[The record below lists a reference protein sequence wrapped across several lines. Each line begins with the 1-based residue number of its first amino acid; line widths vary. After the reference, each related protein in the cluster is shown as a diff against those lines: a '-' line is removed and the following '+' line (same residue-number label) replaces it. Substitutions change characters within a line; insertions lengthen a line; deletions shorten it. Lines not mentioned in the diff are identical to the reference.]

1 MTRIRTLEFLP
12 SIFQTPTNSQFLG
25 ATLDQLVNPPV
36 TKKLDG
42 YIGSKLGYGIDAN
55 DYYVT
60 EPTKVRKDYQLEPG
74 IVFTKKNESVAK
86 DFISYPGILDALK
99 LQNGIT
105 DNNDRLFQSQFYSWD
120 SFTNLDML
128 INFNQYYWLPEGL
141 PSVTVASDT
150 VFRNNDFIVLD
161 LPNAYNIRAIGAGAG
176 SDNPTLTLIRGGT
189 YTFTVNQNTGFWIQ
203 GEPGVSG
210 YSPIQPN
217 LYTRNVYG
225 VTNNGAS
232 EGIITFSVP
241 QKDAQNDLE
250 LPGNNRVDIVCNQ
263 TFDAVNGK
271 LLSQI
276 NNIDGVTSL
285 NGRTILFYNQ
295 SITEIADLG
304 AYDLQQYDQT
314 QTALSLSYDT
324 DLYISNTSENFYT
337 ITYLPNDADPND
349 PFVIFIPSGLIP
361 VQEKIT
367 VNYGTAFIGLNFY
380 KDGSSGFISEIPY
393 ISAPLDKL
401 YYQDST
407 NPNKVGVIRLIES
420 NNLNTLNVE
429 TEILGKQNFTSLN
442 GITFTNGL
450 KVSFDGDVLPRSY
463 LQGEY
468 YVEGVG
474 TAIELIPVTSLIV
487 PESYTDASSIPYD
500 SLPYDIGNYDS
511 ALYIPLNQD
520 YITIARN
527 SNNLNPWSRSNRWFH
542 IQVIQDTATY
552 LNNPDILTTYGN
564 ANNKAKRPIIEFYP
578 NLKLFNSGTIAKSAV
593 DFVDN
598 RTTNPFVSVAG
609 QATYYPDI
617 ETYTNYNGT
626 ILPNPTVY
634 TGGYIPGQ
642 QYKISQFGPT
652 ITDGP
657 NSSTVLQTWID
668 LGLAVTYDGD
678 FVPGIE
684 YIIWELGTTD
694 WNEVAGTSGLSY
706 ARGDIFTAVNPGTIV
721 GSGGGTAL
729 PVLFIAQTSGQYN
742 SNDLLPGT
750 EYFIDVL
757 GSTPWT
763 QLGALSNITVTNCSP
778 PSQTDNLIPGTLYV
792 ITDLGNLSQ
801 AEWNVIA
808 GTSNVTY
815 EVGSRFV
822 CSEPSVVIE
831 TGTAGIPYLIA
842 DLGEI
847 SQNRWNILA
856 GTTGVTYKIGDLFV
870 PLSTF
875 FSPRGSKLIPVQ
887 FTTNTL
893 SSGLRYKSVGTG
905 SAYQG
910 SGRSVSQTTTLISI
924 DSDQVTGSL
933 IPGMYINDVIFDEQ
947 SQLPPNTR
955 ILSISGTDTYTMEV
969 FWSLPTIIQGTDG
982 DAGFVASTKN
992 NSDLEL
998 FSGARIVFAAET
1010 NPILKNKIYVVNFA
1024 TIDSSYPVITLT
1036 EAVDGEILEN
1046 DQFVVLR
1053 GQNNQGQSYYFLDD
1067 EFILAQFK
1075 PDININPKF
1084 DVYDKEGISFGNSTF
1099 YNSSTFIG
1107 NDLFRYK
1114 IGTGANDTILGFP
1127 ISYSSINNV
1136 GDIRFD
1142 VALNSDTFD
1151 YVGGISQNEPI
1162 TENVNNGFVRNYITR
1177 DDYTLLTGWQTAVAP
1192 SVQYQVFEFNYEPNN
1207 PIVQLETGETI
1218 SYQVICDVPTLSRT
1232 DTTWP
1237 NLQVYNNNTLLILD
1251 TDYTVEFNTD
1261 NTAIT
1266 VYLES
1271 DTKTVIQVLLLSDKV
1286 SSNAYY
1292 SIPINLSNNPFNT
1305 DITSVDIGDI
1315 RGHYQTIFTNN
1326 PNTSGVMFGSNNTRD
1341 LGNIVPYGTRIIQN
1355 SASLVLP
1362 GAFLRNADFNLFD
1375 ALEYNSREYI
1385 KFKTLLV
1392 DTVNKTSFQQKFDP
1406 AFLLDDV
1413 LDQIAS
1419 VKNQDMP
1426 FFWSDMLPNKAAY
1439 ITNTY
1444 KLQNDIET
1452 TTYPLNQI
1460 YNFKTANY
1468 NGVLVYLI
1476 TTING
1481 LTVTKQLYKNIDY
1494 IISEDSPSVTITKN
1508 LIKGDQIVIKEYN
1521 QTYGSYV
1528 PNTPSKLGLY
1538 PVSIPAVV
1546 LDNTYTEPTY
1556 FILGHDGSY
1565 NKLYGEYLPETNLL
1579 VDYRDQVLLEFEIRI
1594 YNNLK
1599 LSNTI
1604 PIIQNEIIPGY
1615 FRSTDFTYDEWLYMY
1630 SPQFLNW
1637 IGQNRLDYK
1646 TQIYLNTNPYTFN
1659 YKNSRNK
1666 LDNTLIQ
1673 QGNWHGIYQYY
1684 FDTSTP
1690 NITPWEMIGYVNKPD
1705 WWEEQYGPAPYTSNN
1720 LVLWQDMENGYDYNN
1735 GIPFTS
1741 EKYKR
1746 PGLLTILPVDDEG
1759 NLTQP
1764 LYSVVGNYNANTLRR
1779 DWMIGDDAP
1788 VEFSYRRSST
1798 YPFDVMRLQA
1808 LMQPAKF
1815 FNLCVDVDN
1824 YKYNSEFN
1832 QYLFNDRKHLIINEV
1847 QVYGD
1852 GIAKT
1857 SYINWIVDYEK
1868 QFGIGATDKI
1878 VDLLNNL
1885 DVRLVNRLAGFSDK
1899 SLLKF
1904 FVEKGSPDSRNAS
1917 LLIPDESYS
1926 VLLYQNVPYDKIVY
1940 SSVVI
1945 QLDSVGYRV
1954 FGNSQNVAYF
1964 KILKPVNN
1972 NNRSRIVIQDAEVT
1986 IANDYSKTIELV
1998 PYGTTFYSIQE
2009 LSQFLASYG
2018 AYLQSQ
2024 GMQFKEIESGIEV
2037 NWQQMIAEFLYWT
2050 QVGWE
2055 IGSIITVNPC
2065 ANTIL
2070 IDKESQIVQ
2079 PLTLQQTN
2087 FILNQN
2093 LYPINNKDL
2102 SIVRDSTKFSATTL
2116 NQGDTISYAQFNMSN
2131 IEHGIVFDNETLFND
2146 TIYNLVTGL
2155 KQNRIY
2161 SRGTKSAE
2169 WNGTMFASGFIY
2181 NQDNIQEWT
2190 GDLKYTKG
2198 SIVEYK
2204 NKYWTALKIIQPSN
2218 IFNEIDWKE
2227 TDYNEIQKGLL
2238 PNSSTRSY
2246 ESSLYYNVDKANLE
2260 QDADQL
2266 SFSLIGFRPRPY
2278 MASADL
2284 TDITQVNVYKNM
2296 IKEKGTRNVLN
2307 AFKNAQLPQG
2317 GIDYDIYENWA
2328 ILQGTFGGTLNSN
2341 FVEFKVNQNKLTNNP
2356 SIVALTDGQDTEG
2369 AQQLVPI
2376 YSLFN
2381 YQRPINNVDV
2391 LPTINNYVPNTLFP
2405 DAGYVN
2411 RDDVKMSA
2419 YFYSNLPTAVDKN
2432 NIIVPLSNLY
2442 VNDYV
2447 WLADYLSKW
2456 QILTPYSIGNV
2467 IQVRA
2472 NLDDTSTLIFEKPH
2486 NLNQYD
2492 IFAIINFDDSVN
2504 GYYIAAQIINPYQI
2518 LINLTLS
2525 ASNRIVTGQGI
2536 ALGFNSQRVS
2546 QPSDIQDTALLNYEF
2561 TKNKIWVDTNTDGDW
2576 AVYLKTNNYKYDH
2589 EFTKENSERFGTAVN
2604 YTING
2609 DFLISDPNDNTGGKV
2624 YRYQYDVLT
2633 NEYNEDQIL
2642 AGAESFGAVITNG
2655 QNIIAISSPTS
2666 TIKYVGLY
2674 VVNDTQ
2680 VTDDIILY
2688 QTISGGQVSIIGPVD
2703 STNFGSSL
2711 TFSQDTNL
2719 LFVSDFDEV
2728 VPVARNKVQVYRKN
2742 NINLPATSMVLNRT
2756 YQITEIGT
2764 TDFTEYGAVENKVGI
2779 YFIARGPAV
2788 GTGQVRQTNYVY
2800 VATIDGPNTT
2810 VDKFANSISTN
2821 NDGSILVVGAPYEDF
2836 DGSISR
2842 WGHSYVYQ
2850 RLVQKF
2856 EASNSETNTSYTLSW
2871 TPDNTKPVAVYINGN
2886 YLQATSYTIS
2896 GPTLTILTSVN
2907 AGDIIEFSG
2916 NEFVLIQTL
2925 ETENTPRIGVQFG
2938 NSVDINNAGTEILI
2952 GAPFALTNNVEG
2964 AVYRYTYGSA
2974 RFGYITGNTEVNVTA
2989 NRTLLIN
2996 GYSVNIPVGNAL
3008 TAELAI
3014 NSAGIT
3020 NVTATSNNNILS
3032 ISLINENLA
3041 QVNQELII
3049 GVTDPVTLTEL
3060 GLQLFTQTQTILCPH
3075 IEGPTQFGTTIKF
3088 NEHNSFVVSAPVAD
3102 RFALTTFDFTDDTN
3116 LDNDTV
3122 FDNNSTQFLDVFPNA
3137 GAVYMYDYLENY
3149 NESISNIGA
3158 YTYAQ
3163 SCNAKNLDYGQQPYY
3178 GTALDFADNKVV
3190 IGTPNY
3196 RPEDIDGQVIVYEN
3210 LSGSTNWSVY
3220 RQSSPVVDIDR
3231 IQNTQLFSAET
3242 NNTLINL
3249 DYMDPLQGK
3258 LLGAI
3263 RQNINVVSNTD
3274 PASYNNAN
3282 NTQSGFVWG
3291 TAQLGTI
3298 WFDTTNVRFIN
3309 YHQNDNGYNARYW
3322 GTLFPGSDVAIYSWV
3337 ASDVTPADYAGPGT
3351 PKDISLFTVQTVINA
3366 SNEIKPV
3373 YYFWVRNSG
3382 IIFSGKSL
3390 ADITIAEYINNPQGS
3405 GIAYMAPVLPN
3416 AFALYNCQTFIN
3428 ANDSVLHIGYGTGSS
3443 NDIAHQEF
3451 CLIRENFA
3459 SDYLPGFPNVNKGI
3473 DYPESL
3479 YDRFL
3484 DSLSGTDEEGQVVPD
3499 PFLPKAVQSGIL
3511 ARPKQS
3517 FVYNRFLALN
3527 NYLEYVNTI
3536 LSQFPITELR
3546 RPTYLDESGTYFNTQ
3561 NYWEYVNWWADGFND
3576 NTKSIF
3582 QVQIYADL
3590 TTLNVSNGTIVTVA
3604 QNSEGFNETYIYED
3618 GIWNRIGLQNGTI
3631 RFKSE
3636 LYDYQ
3641 EGQFGFGGD
3650 FFSTSPFDSYPS
3662 EETRWILRAINEQ
3675 IFTNDLLIYRNQSLI
3690 LLFEY
3695 IVSETDENQNYLP
3708 WLNKTSLVDVGHT
3721 IRELLPLENFQSDN
3735 QEFLS
3740 GYVNE
3745 AKPYHVVVKEFLFNY
3760 TGNDIYQG
3768 NMTDFDLPATYDTTI
3783 DKFVSPQLVYNN
3795 PNTEYEFLPSDP
3807 VWQKP
3812 EYDQWFENYGV
3823 SLVGQNDYLIT
3834 KLASYVT
3841 LGSDFIIVDNAQGFP
3856 INGVI
3861 KIADIADP
3869 TSFEYI
3875 GYNSVDRA
3883 LNALTG
3889 LIRGMNGT
3897 LAMDHLPGENIYIDL
3912 PAVVVLDGG
3921 RSYADPP
3928 RVIAYIDETK
3938 YPAPREEAV
3947 LEAVMSLDS
3956 VLSINVVNPGSG
3968 YAVLPE
3974 IIIEPSETFEFT
3986 SGNVNIIASTI
3997 EVYAPSFQTGDLAR
4011 YISGTTNIGGLQNN
4025 QNYYVNVLDTTPTSI
4040 LALYTTYK
4048 DAINDTNRVRFLSN
4062 GTGTQKL
4069 ELGAKASAISSSYP
4083 IRENNITVKFD
4094 RTTYNSQVIDW
4105 TPGRFYAA
4113 PFNGSYTNIE
4123 NSASSSLELYD
4134 VYPNINTILASN
4146 GGVVFPIVTVDND
4159 SVTEYSTFERK
4170 VISTVAGS
4178 NILTLDV
4185 DVNTDNASGS
4195 TIGFTIG
4202 MPIKF
4207 VGTVGASL
4215 LVSGTE
4221 YYINEIVSDTEFKI
4235 SATVSGPVYALGNAS
4250 NLNLVTTTAQV
4261 TNTAELSV
4269 LYPGIRQVTATS
4281 SANNNLFIPLTA
4293 IGTGG
4298 TQGMYTGLPIM
4309 FTGNVF
4315 SNIEDNVIYYVVS
4328 VLDEQNFTISETDD
4342 ILSLEVTSINAAN
4355 QLIMPSVVGLNVNDK
4370 VVFNT
4375 MIINGSDVTD
4385 FGGIIQGQIYYIK
4398 EIGVNVLTL
4407 SLTLGGSE
4415 VPLTPVTEAS
4425 NTFAYM
4431 ISQENNFDLSD
4442 GTGIMDCNIQL
4453 PVSPGQ
4459 VNGQQFTLYQT
4470 SGQYAD
4476 ITATVF
4482 SNLVEKDIEQ
4492 TLQSLNAIAI
4502 NGDASRLY
4510 TGLSFG
4516 ISANVGGLYN
4526 NKVYEMADI
4535 GNIEIDLQST
4545 RTSSCTLNATFD
4557 GTEMTVTV
4565 KTGSGFIY
4573 PGAVISGTGL
4583 ANDIY
4588 VIEQVSGPTGETGVY
4603 IVDHDFITIESFTG
4617 LISNTGIVRV
4627 VIGDN
4632 TNTIYENM
4640 PITFSGIG
4648 LGGIVI
4654 GQQYYVRY
4662 IIDSENFI
4670 ISVVK
4675 NSRSVQLA
4683 SSSGTMQG
4691 IGSTVISAYLN
4702 AGDFVIG
4709 DDYDIRTIGNTDFT
4723 LIGATLD
4730 INNAG
4735 GFTVGETY
4743 IIQDL
4748 GTTLNATWNII
4759 AGTTGINYQVG
4770 DVFVCVTSSSG
4781 PGDGAAY
4788 VQRFTATGTGI
4799 GTGTATVILSN
4810 SDIESTLTQEITVNP
4825 VLDISY
4831 IMGGYRA
4838 IINNGGKGFTVD
4850 NVITIPGS
4858 QVGGI
4863 STSNDVILTVNQIN
4877 SIVEGEYSWSLPLES
4892 DGTITKVI
4900 CSGTPAG
4907 TNTKYWL
4914 KVVDANTFKVYSDP
4928 LLQVSVSGINFPY
4941 TGFTMTTATAIT
4953 ESNDSITVTSST
4965 DFNINDPV
4973 VFSGNVFSTEIT
4985 LGETYY
4991 IYDKPTSTSVRLTD
5005 NPGGSIIDFTSDESG
5020 SMIMTKAGSFI
5031 VLPQP
5036 FFFNQSIVK
5045 YNNRVYACVIS
5056 NNDDEFVFGKWE
5068 ELGSGDSRLNAM
5080 DRVKGWYQ
5088 PTVNMPGNELQ
5099 QLFTGVTYP
5108 NTTYKGN
5115 DFNPAD
5121 QFNIDTILQDQIF
5134 YPTNVDMVGIVYNGV
5149 NYIAPVNLPNYS
5161 GFAAD
5166 IEVTDDWLLAK
5177 IADKPMALSDIIKT
5191 DKYVLTTNN
5200 SATPILTSNDGKVW
5214 SANGFYVPYDTAVE
5228 DIPYVKKK
5236 LISTGLT
5243 FNKIAHSDIL
5253 DIYVVVGSN
5262 IATSDNLALWIET
5275 FEFDSGVLGEF
5286 YDVQFVNTNFFT
5298 GFIAV
5303 GMRNNNKFI
5312 VYSNDGL
5319 TWSEV
5324 QSSSFSSLPAFSS
5337 FENNVLYSL
5346 SSNDNFIIAAGDQGV
5361 IYKATAI
5368 NNWILSEKLDESIN
5382 SMYFAQNTFVAAGN
5396 NGLLA
5401 RSSDGVN
5408 YTTIITDTTE
5418 DLNFVTYTIEKSEW
5432 TIGGDNNTV
5441 LQTSDITDTPVVW
5454 NTVQIFSIPK
5464 PAYTIQGDSFS
5475 AGYGPEEL
5483 VPGVVTDQLT
5493 MLVKTRAG
5501 TNWSATEY
5509 AHVGYNTISIEL
5521 NANIDNSYSFADI
5534 VETPIQISVFETNN
5548 GLSTALIAD
5557 VDYTVDW
5564 INKTVELM
5572 TNITGTTTLRI
5583 DVYEVGN
5590 GDQLVKSSTDFN
5602 PIVFNAA
5609 TGFNEIYLDCNYSGQ
5624 RITGGGIVQ
5633 PNTDPIV
5640 DTATATNSANDTIT
5654 VSDISNFVLNG
5665 QIYFAGDVFGGVTEN
5680 TPYYVKSINT
5690 IRSQITISDT
5700 INSGIAGS
5708 VFEVAT
5714 ETGNMDV
5721 VIQTGPGEFYT
5732 EPAVYKNGNKL
5743 IAGRTNIV
5751 FRSQASNNSFV
5762 TYNTAGLIANQKI
5775 RFGYNAI
5782 GGVGQGL
5789 YYIKDIIDGS
5799 QFTISETINGSVV
5812 PLINQV
5818 GNCKFITEDFAV
5830 DVANNGITAKMIIP
5844 GTLDQDTDY
5853 LAYSFL
5859 AETEPSQYGYTLPE
5873 TEYITGNDISV
5884 YSLSNYIN
5892 EENALNAIVE
5902 VDGLRIMPNQYTIS
5916 PAFNNITF
5924 DTLTPNSSQTIAVTT
5939 FNDTQRQYLN
5949 TQYQNSSIQV
5959 TAIIYVDNVITPT
5972 HKTVTITTSIP
5983 HNLSDNDVIRID
5995 DVNGSYQL
6003 NNQVF
6008 IINVIS
6014 ATEFDIYEYIPG
6026 NTYQFSAPITD
6037 VNTYTSGGYVWLAYS
6052 WIVYT
6057 TVASGSLNS
6066 EIITFNVDSL
6076 VVDTPV
6082 IFTEENIQL
6091 GNSTSISEII
6101 AGTTYYVRS
6110 IDSIN
6115 NSFTISETRNGNIL
6129 TLANVTPASSTWEIN
6144 HLLNTQFVS
6153 VTPIFANNQA
6163 VTGRYDY
6170 PNVYYN
6176 NANTL
6181 TLTFDSALTGY
6192 AAIVGDSSDSNSY
6205 YLHNQSV
6212 SNTTWTVNHNLNTQY
6227 VTVAPATAN
6236 DLSWYGRYDGPN
6248 ITYNNSNTLTL
6259 TFSSAQT
6266 GNVAVIGDNGD
6277 GYFVYNQPT
6286 SSNIW
6291 TVTHNLNAIYVGVT
6305 PVYSN
6310 NMSMVGTY
6318 DYPTITFDNANTL
6331 TLSFDTAQAGNVVI
6345 VGGGTNSASYYQYTQ
6360 PGKNI
6365 KVSQWEQTNV
6375 DRLWVTVN
6383 GYRVA
6388 SSQLRLNPA
6397 NELSILTPIN
6407 VGDEVIITSM
6417 MPSATPDENTYIN
6430 IVDTIGNGTVY
6441 RANGYTR
6448 TWVKANIGEYDTSIE
6463 VQNIDRVTNKN
6474 TQTDLC
6480 PSAVLGN
6487 YIIPLDASK
6496 NDIVDITV
6504 YNNNILRQGFIR
6516 PDYIN
6521 LTVTGTGPY
6530 VSIDENAN
6538 IQPGDSLTIV
6548 TYEGNLIYVNG
6559 EYMRIEGLDTD
6570 TNTLYVQRGAIG
6582 SGVQVYIPK
6591 YAQVYSLLE
6600 DNEMTIIDYNTVW
6613 NPIPGIY
6620 NQIKGDP
6627 LQIANSPG
6635 ANFLKVDV

>member
-74 IVFTKKNESVAK
+74 VVFTKRNQSVAK

-150 VFRNNDFIVLD
+150 IFRNNEFIVLD

-203 GEPGVSG
+203 GEPGVTG

-217 LYTRNVYG
+217 LYTRNIYG

-241 QKDAQNDLE
+241 QKDAQNEFE
-250 LPGNNRVDIVCNQ
+250 LPGNNIVDIVCNQ

-285 NGRTILFYNQ
+285 NGRTVLFYNNT
-295 SITEIADLG
+295 INEIADLG

-337 ITYLPNDADPND
+337 ITYFPNDADPND
-349 PFVIFIPSGLIP
+349 PFVIFIPTSLIP

-442 GITFTNGL
+442 GVTFTNGL
-450 KVSFDGDVLPRSY
+450 KVSFDGDVIPRSY

-542 IQVIQDTATY
+542 IQVIQDTADY

-578 NLKLFNSGTIAKSAV
+578 NLKLFNSGTIAKAAV

-617 ETYTNYNGT
+617 ETYTTYTGT

-642 QYKISQFGPT
+642 QYNISQFGPT

-668 LGLAVTYDGD
+668 LGLTVTYDGD

-684 YIIWELGTTD
+684 YIIWELGTTN
-694 WNEVAGTSGLSY
+694 WNEVAGTTISPITY

-729 PVLFIAQTSGQYN
+729 PILFTAQTSGEYN

-750 EYFIDVL
+750 EYFINTL
-757 GSTPWT
+757 GSTIWT
-763 QLGALSNITVTNCSP
+763 QLGANKISLLTDSITGSKDITFSINHTLQIDDPISWENTFNGITSNVLYYVASTPSNDSITIKASLTGPEITSLTNGTSLDELARAQIDYTVTRCQV
-778 PSQTDNLIPGTLYV
+778 PSETDELISGKLYV
-792 ITDLGNLSQ
+792 VTDLGNLSQ
-801 AEWNVIA
+801 AEWNTIA
-808 GTSNVTY
+808 GTSDVIY

-831 TGTAGIPYLIA
+831 TGSAGIPYLIA

-856 GTTGVTYKIGDLFV
+856 GTSGVTYKVGDLFV

-875 FSPRGSKLIPVQ
+875 FFPRGSKLIPVQ

-893 SSGLRYKSVGTG
+893 SSGSRYKSVGTG
-905 SAYQG
+905 TAYQG
-910 SGRSVSQTTTLISI
+910 SGRSVSQTTTVISI
-924 DSDQVTGSL
+924 DSDQVTGNL
-933 IPGMYINDVIFDEQ
+933 IPGMYINDIIFNEQ

-955 ILSISGTDTYTMEV
+955 ILNISGTDTYTMEV
-969 FWSLPTIIQGTDG
+969 FWSLPTLIEGTIG

-998 FSGARIVFAAET
+998 FSGARIVFASET
-1010 NPILKNKIYVVNFA
+1010 NPTLKNKIYVVNFA
-1024 TIDSSYPVITLT
+1024 TIDASYPVITLT
-1036 EAVDGEILEN
+1036 EAFDGEILEN

-1067 EFILAQFK
+1067 EFILAQYK
-1075 PDININPKF
+1075 SNININPKF
-1084 DVYDKEGISFGNSTF
+1084 DVYDKEGISFGNSTI
-1099 YNSSTFIG
+1099 YNSSTFTG

-1114 IGTGANDTILGFP
+1114 IGTGANDSILGFP

-1136 GDIRFD
+1136 GDIRFE

-1162 TENVNNGFVRNYITR
+1162 TENVNNGFVRNYISR
-1177 DDYTLLTGWQTAVAP
+1177 DDFSLLTGWRTAVAP

-1207 PIVQLETGETI
+1207 PIVQLESGETI
-1218 SYQVICDVPTLSRT
+1218 SYEVVCDVPTLSRT
-1232 DTTWP
+1232 DTVWP
-1237 NLQVYNNNTLLILD
+1237 NLQVYNNNTLLTLD
-1251 TDYTVEFNTD
+1251 TDYTVEFNTE
-1261 NTAIT
+1261 NTTVT
-1266 VYLES
+1266 VYLAS
-1271 DTKTVIQVLLLSDKV
+1271 DTKTVIQVLLLSDNV

-1355 SASLVLP
+1355 SASLALP
-1362 GAFLRNADFNLFD
+1362 GAFLRNVDFNLFN
-1375 ALEYNSREYI
+1375 ALEYNSREYV

-1426 FFWSDMLPNKAAY
+1426 FFWSDMLPNKAAF

-1468 NGVLVYLI
+1468 NGVLAYLI

-1494 IISEDSPSVTITKN
+1494 IVSEDSPSLTITKN

-1546 LDNTYTEPTY
+1546 LDNTYIEPTH

-1565 NKLYGEYLPETNLL
+1565 NKLYGEYLSESNLL
-1579 VDYRDQVLLEFEIRI
+1579 VDYRDQVLLEFETRI
-1594 YNNLK
+1594 YNNIK

-1615 FRSTDFTYDEWLYMY
+1615 FRNTDFDYDEWLNMY

-1646 TQIYLNTNPYTFN
+1646 TQVYLNTNPYTFN
-1659 YKNSRNK
+1659 YRNSRNK
-1666 LDNTLIQ
+1666 LDNSLIQ

-1690 NITPWEMIGYVNKPD
+1690 NTTPWEMIGYANKPD
-1705 WWEEQYGPAPYTSNN
+1705 WWEEQYGPSPYTSNN

-1735 GIPFTS
+1735 GISFTT

-1759 NLTQP
+1759 NLIQP

-1808 LMQPAKF
+1808 LMQPANF
-1815 FNLCVDVDN
+1815 FNLCVDMDN
-1824 YKYNSEFN
+1824 YKYNAEFN
-1832 QYLFNDRKHLIINEV
+1832 QYLFDDRKHLIINQV
-1847 QVYGD
+1847 QIYGD
-1852 GIAKT
+1852 GVAKT

-1878 VDLLNNL
+1878 IDLLDNL

-1945 QLDSVGYRV
+1945 QLDSLGYRV

-1964 KILKPVNN
+1964 KILKPVNDN
-1972 NNRSRIVIQDAEVT
+1972 NKSRIVIQDAEVT
-1986 IANDYSKTIELV
+1986 IANDYSNTIELV

-2018 AYLQSQ
+2018 AYLESQ
-2024 GMQFKEIESGIEV
+2024 GMQFQEIESGIEV

-2079 PLTLQQTN
+2079 PLTLQQSN

-2102 SIVRDSTKFSATTL
+2102 SIVRDNTKFSATKL
-2116 NQGDTISYAQFNMSN
+2116 NEGDTISYAQFDMSN

-2190 GDLKYTKG
+2190 GDIKYTQG

-2204 NKYWTALKIIQPSN
+2204 NKYWTALKIIQPGN

-2246 ESSLYYNVDKANLE
+2246 ESALYYNIDKANLE
-2260 QDADQL
+2260 LDADQL

-2278 MASADL
+2278 MESADL

-2341 FVEFKVNQNKLTNNP
+2341 FVEFKVNQNKITNNP

-2381 YQRPINNVDV
+2381 YQRPINNTNV

-2447 WLADYLSKW
+2447 WLANYLSKW

-2492 IFAIINFDDSVN
+2492 IFAIINFDDSIN
-2504 GYYIAAQIINPYQI
+2504 GYYIATQIINPYQI

-2609 DFLISDPNDNTGGKV
+2609 DFLISDLNDITGGKV

-2633 NEYNEDQIL
+2633 NEYNEDQTL
-2642 AGAESFGAVITNG
+2642 TGADSFGTAITNA
-2655 QNIIAISSPTS
+2655 QNILAISSPTS
-2666 TIKYVGLY
+2666 TTKYVGLY

-2680 VTDDIILY
+2680 VTDDIISY
-2688 QTISGGQVSIIGPVD
+2688 QKSGIGSLSIIAPAG

-2711 TFSQDTNL
+2711 AFSQDTNL
-2719 LFVSDFDEV
+2719 LFVSDFNEV
-2728 VPVARNKVQVYRKN
+2728 EPVARNKVQVYRKN
-2742 NINLPATSMVLNRT
+2742 NINLDATSMVLNQT
-2756 YQITEIGT
+2756 YQITEVGT
-2764 TDFTEYGAVENKVGI
+2764 TDFTEYGAVDNKVGI
-2779 YFIARGPAV
+2779 YFIARGPAI
-2788 GTGQVRQTNYVY
+2788 GTGQVRQTNYQY
-2800 VATIDGPNTT
+2800 VQTIDGPNTT

-2821 NDGSILVVGAPYEDF
+2821 YDGSLLVVGAPYEDF
-2836 DGSISR
+2836 DGSTSR
-2842 WGHSYVYQ
+2842 WGRSYVYQ
-2850 RLVQKF
+2850 RFVQKF
-2856 EASNSETNTSYTLSW
+2856 EATATGTNTTYTLSW
-2871 TPDNTKPVAVYINGN
+2871 TPDNTKPVAVYRNGN
-2886 YLQATSYTIS
+2886 YLQATSYTLS
-2896 GPTLTILTSVN
+2896 GSVLTISSSVN
-2907 AGDIIEFSG
+2907 SGDIIEFSG
-2916 NEFVLIQTL
+2916 NEFVLIQTV
-2925 ETENTPRIGVQFG
+2925 ETEQTPRLGVQFG
-2938 NSVDINNAGTEILI
+2938 NSVDINNSGTEILI
-2952 GAPFALTNNVEG
+2952 GAPLALTNNVEG

-2974 RFGYITGNTEVNVTA
+2974 RFGYITGNDEVNITA

-2996 GYSVNIPVGNAL
+2996 GYSVTIPIGNAL
-3008 TAELAI
+3008 TTALAI

-3020 NVTATSNNNILS
+3020 NVTATSTNNILS
-3032 ISLINENLA
+3032 ISLINQNLA
-3041 QVNQELII
+3041 QINQELII
-3049 GVTDPVTLTEL
+3049 GVTETITLTEL
-3060 GLQLFTQTQTILCPH
+3060 GLNLFTQTQTILCPH

-3102 RFALTTFDFTDDTN
+3102 RFALTTFDFTDDIN

-3122 FDNNSTQFLDVFPNA
+3122 FDNNSTQFLDVFTNA

-3163 SCNAKNLDYGQQPYY
+3163 SCNAQNLDYGQQPYY

-3190 IGTPNY
+3190 IGTPNF

-3210 LSGSTNWSVY
+3210 LTGLTNWSVY
-3220 RQSSPVVDIDR
+3220 RESSPVVDIDR

-3263 RQNINVVSNTD
+3263 RQNINVISNTD
-3274 PASYNNAN
+3274 PASYNNVN

-3291 TAQLGTI
+3291 TAQVGTI

-3309 YHQNDNGYNARYW
+3309 YHQNDNSYNARYW
-3322 GTLFPGSDVAIYSWV
+3322 GTLFPGSDVAIYSWI
-3337 ASDVTPADYAGPGT
+3337 ASDVTPADYEGPGT

-3382 IIFSGKSL
+3382 IIFGGKSL

-3405 GIAYMAPVLPN
+3405 GIAFMAPVLPN

-3428 ANDSVLHIGYGTGSS
+3428 ANDSVFHIGYGTGS
-3443 NDIAHQEF
+3443 NDDIAHQEF

-3459 SDYLPGFPNVNKGI
+3459 SDYLPGFPDINKGI

-3484 DSLSGTDEEGQVVPD
+3484 DSLSGTDEEGQIVPN

-3527 NYLEYVNTI
+3527 NYLEYINTI
-3536 LSQFPITELR
+3536 LTQFPITELR
-3546 RPTYLDESGTYFNTQ
+3546 RPGYLDESGTYFNTQ
-3561 NYWEYVNWWADGFND
+3561 NYWEYVNWWAEGFND
-3576 NTKSIF
+3576 NTKSAF
-3582 QVQIYADL
+3582 QVQIYANL
-3590 TTLNVSNGTIVTVA
+3590 STLNVPNGTIVTVA
-3604 QNSEGFNETYIYED
+3604 QNSQGFNETYIYED

-3650 FFSTSPFDSYPS
+3650 FFSTTPYDTYPS

-3675 IFTNDLLIYRNQSLI
+3675 IFTNELLIYRNKSLI

-3768 NMTDFDLPATYDTTI
+3768 NMTDFDLPAAYDTTI
-3783 DKFVSPQLVYNN
+3783 DKFVSPQLVYSN
-3795 PNTEYEFLPSDP
+3795 PNTEYEFLPGDP

-3841 LGSDFIIVDNAQGFP
+3841 LGSDFLIVNNAQGFP

-3889 LIRGMNGT
+3889 LVRGMNGT
-3897 LAMDHLPGENIYIDL
+3897 LAMDHLPGQNIYIDL
-3912 PAVVVLDGG
+3912 PAIVVLDGG

-3986 SGNVNIIASTI
+3986 SGNVNVIASTI

-4011 YISGTTNIGGLQNN
+4011 YIKGTTNIGGLQNN

-4105 TPGRFYAA
+4105 TPGLFYAA
-4113 PFNGSYTNIE
+4113 PLNGSYTNIE

-4146 GGVVFPIVTVDND
+4146 GGVVFPVVSVDND

-4170 VISTVAGS
+4170 VVSTAAGT
-4178 NILTLDV
+4178 NILTLEV

-4195 TIGFTIG
+4195 TIGFTVG

-4207 VGTVGASL
+4207 VGTVGASN

-4221 YYINEIVSDTEFKI
+4221 YYVNEIVSGTEFKV
-4235 SATVSGPVYALGNAS
+4235 SVTVSGSVFTLGTATD
-4250 NLNLVTTTAQV
+4250 LNLVTTTAQI
-4261 TNTAELSV
+4261 TDTAELSV
-4269 LYPGIRQVTATS
+4269 LYPGIRQVTETS
-4281 SANNNLFIPLTA
+4281 STNNSLTIPLTV

-4309 FTGNVF
+4309 FTGTTF
-4315 SNIEDNVIYYVVS
+4315 GNIEDNVVYYVVS
-4328 VLDEQNFTISETDD
+4328 VLDEQNFTISEIDD

-4355 QLIMPSVVGLNVNDK
+4355 QLIMPSVVGLNINDK

-4375 MIINGSDVTD
+4375 MIINGSDVSD

-4398 EIGVNVLTL
+4398 EIGINIVTL

-4415 VPLTPVTEAS
+4415 VTLTPVTEAS

-4431 ISQENNFDLSD
+4431 ISQENNFDLIDSS
-4442 GTGIMDCNIQL
+4442 GTMDCNIQL

-4459 VNGQQFTLYQT
+4459 VDGQQFTIYQT

-4476 ITATVF
+4476 IASGTITELIERTINATIATV
-4482 SNLVEKDIEQ
+4482 NR
-4492 TLQSLNAIAI
+4492 IAI
-4502 NGDASRLY
+4502 PESE
-4510 TGLSFG
+4510 
-4516 ISANVGGLYN
+4516 GG
-4526 NKVYEMADI
+4526 
-4535 GNIEIDLQST
+4535 T
-4545 RTSSCTLNATFD
+4545 
-4557 GTEMTVTV
+4557 
-4565 KTGSGFIY
+4565 
-4573 PGAVISGTGL
+4573 
-4583 ANDIY
+4583 
-4588 VIEQVSGPTGETGVY
+4588 
-4603 IVDHDFITIESFTG
+4603 
-4617 LISNTGIVRV
+4617 
-4627 VIGDN
+4627 DN
-4632 TNTIYENM
+4632 FYENM
-4640 PITFSGIG
+4640 PLRINTAIGGLSTGTTYYVIEYSGMEDPSNPGEYLPNIQVEVTNTNAITDQLTCNTTESLYLEMPIVFSGIS

-4654 GQQYYVRY
+4654 GQEYFVHSITSATTFKISETSGGSAKDLTSATGIMVGTGNPY
-4662 IIDSENFI
+4662 IIVSTSI
-4670 ISVVK
+4670 GGGAVT
-4675 NSRSVQLA
+4675 L
-4683 SSSGTMQG
+4683 SSSTA
-4691 IGSTVISAYLN
+4691 GSS
-4702 AGDFVIG
+4702 
-4709 DDYDIRTIGNTDFT
+4709 
-4723 LIGATLD
+4723 
-4730 INNAG
+4730 
-4735 GFTVGETY
+4735 
-4743 IIQDL
+4743 
-4748 GTTLNATWNII
+4748 
-4759 AGTTGINYQVG
+4759 
-4770 DVFVCVTSSSG
+4770 
-4781 PGDGAAY
+4781 
-4788 VQRFTATGTGI
+4788 
-4799 GTGTATVILSN
+4799 
-4810 SDIESTLTQEITVNP
+4810 LTQFITGNP
-4825 VLDISY
+4825 SFDISY
-4831 IMGGYRA
+4831 VLGGYRA
-4838 IINNGGKGFTVD
+4838 IIDNAGSGFAINNI
-4850 NVITIPGS
+4850 ITISGAE
-4858 QVGGI
+4858 VGG
-4863 STSNDVILTVNQIN
+4863 TSPTNDVTLTVN
-4877 SIVEGEYSWSLPLES
+4877 SIDTNGE
-4892 DGTITKVI
+4892 ITDII

-4914 KVVDANTFKVYSDP
+4914 KVLDANTFKVYSDP
-4928 LLQVSVSGINFPY
+4928 LMQVPVSGINFPY
-4941 TGFTMTTATAIT
+4941 AGFTSTTATNIT
-4953 ESNDSITVTSST
+4953 SSNDRITVSNST

-4985 LGETYY
+4985 IGETYY

-5005 NPGGSIIDFTSDESG
+5005 NPGGSVINFTNDDSG
-5020 SMIMTKAGSFI
+5020 SMTMTKAGSFI

-5099 QLFTGVTYP
+5099 QLFTGITYP

-5214 SANGFYVPYDTAVE
+5214 SANGFYVPYDTAIE
-5228 DIPYVKKK
+5228 DIPYAKKK
-5236 LISTGLT
+5236 LISSALT

-5253 DIYVVVGSN
+5253 DRYVVVGSN

-5275 FEFDSGVLGEF
+5275 YEFSSGVLGEF
-5286 YDVQFVNTNFFT
+5286 YDVQFVDTSFFT

-5303 GMRNNNKFI
+5303 GMRNNIKFI
-5312 VYSNDGL
+5312 VYSVDGL

-5346 SSNDNFIIAAGDQGV
+5346 SFNDNFIIAAGDQGV
-5361 IYKATAI
+5361 IYKAIAI
-5368 NNWILSEKLDESIN
+5368 NNWVLSEKLDQSIN
-5382 SMYFAQNTFVAAGN
+5382 SIYFAQNTFVAAGN

-5454 NTVQIFSIPK
+5454 DTVQIFSIPK

-5548 GLSTALIAD
+5548 GLSTALITD

-5572 TNITGTTTLRI
+5572 TNITGTTKLRI

-5602 PIVFNAA
+5602 PIVFNNV

-5633 PNTDPIV
+5633 PSTDPIV
-5640 DTATATNSANDTIT
+5640 DTAIATNSANDTIT
-5654 VSDISNFVLNG
+5654 VSDVTNFILNG
-5665 QIYFAGDVFGGVTEN
+5665 EIYFAGDVFGGVTEN

-5700 INSGIAGS
+5700 LNSGIAGS
-5708 VFEVAT
+5708 VFELAT

-5732 EPAVYKNGNKL
+5732 EPAVYNNGNKL

-5751 FRSQASNNSFV
+5751 FRSQASNNAFV
-5762 TYNTAGLIANQKI
+5762 TYSTVGLITNQKI

-5799 QFTISETINGSVV
+5799 QFTISDTINGSVV

-5873 TEYITGNDISV
+5873 TEYITGNNISV

-5902 VDGLRIMPNQYTIS
+5902 VDGLRIMPDQYTIS

-5924 DTLTPNSSQTIAVTT
+5924 DTLIPNSSQTIAVTT
-5939 FNDTQRQYLN
+5939 FNDTQRQYFN
-5949 TQYQNSSIQV
+5949 TQYQNSSVQV
-5959 TAIIYVDNVITPT
+5959 TAISYVDNVITPT
-5972 HKTVTITTSIP
+5972 HKTVTITTNIP
-5983 HNLSDNDVIRID
+5983 HNLSDNDVVRID
-5995 DVNGSYQL
+5995 DVSGSYQL
-6003 NNQVF
+6003 NNQLF

-6014 ATEFDIYEYIPG
+6014 STEFDIYEYIPG
-6026 NTYQFSAPITD
+6026 NTYQYSAPITD
-6037 VNTYTSGGYVWLAYS
+6037 VNTYTSGGYVWLESS
-6052 WIVYT
+6052 WIV
-6057 TVASGSLNS
+6057 N
-6066 EIITFNVDSL
+6066 
-6076 VVDTPV
+6076 
-6082 IFTEENIQL
+6082 NI
-6091 GNSTSISEII
+6091 
-6101 AGTTYYVRS
+6101 
-6110 IDSIN
+6110 
-6115 NSFTISETRNGNIL
+6115 
-6129 TLANVTPASSTWEIN
+6129 
-6144 HLLNTQFVS
+6144 
-6153 VTPIFANNQA
+6153 
-6163 VTGRYDY
+6163 
-6170 PNVYYN
+6170 
-6176 NANTL
+6176 
-6181 TLTFDSALTGY
+6181 
-6192 AAIVGDSSDSNSY
+6192 
-6205 YLHNQSV
+6205 
-6212 SNTTWTVNHNLNTQY
+6212 
-6227 VTVAPATAN
+6227 
-6236 DLSWYGRYDGPN
+6236 
-6248 ITYNNSNTLTL
+6248 
-6259 TFSSAQT
+6259 
-6266 GNVAVIGDNGD
+6266 
-6277 GYFVYNQPT
+6277 
-6286 SSNIW
+6286 
-6291 TVTHNLNAIYVGVT
+6291 
-6305 PVYSN
+6305 
-6310 NMSMVGTY
+6310 
-6318 DYPTITFDNANTL
+6318 
-6331 TLSFDTAQAGNVVI
+6331 
-6345 VGGGTNSASYYQYTQ
+6345 
-6360 PGKNI
+6360 
-6365 KVSQWEQTNV
+6365 WEQTNV

-6474 TQTDLC
+6474 TQTDVC

-6487 YIIPLDASK
+6487 YIIPLNASK

-6504 YNNNILRQGFIR
+6504 YNNNILRQGFII

-6591 YAQVYSLLE
+6591 YTQVYSLLE
-6600 DNEMTIIDYNTVW
+6600 DNEMTNIDYNTVW

-6620 NQIKGDP
+6620 NQTEGDP

-6635 ANFLKVDV
+6635 ANFLKVDI